1 MKIPFKYTIK
11 NFTSRKLTTFITIF
25 GVALVVFVFTAVL
38 MMAYGIQKTL
48 IATGQPDNVIITRK
62 AATGEITSIVDG
74 ETQDVIKTL
83 PHIAVDKSGNQIIS
97 AEPVVVINLEKF
109 SGGMSNVT
117 VRGVSNVVLELRPQV
132 KIIEGQM
139 FKFGLRELIVGSG
152 VTTKFKGAAIGDEVR
167 FAGDDWKIVG
177 IFDSEGSGFD
187 SELWGDSQQL
197 LNAFNR
203 GNNVSSITLKLDN
216 VSNFDN
222 FKKQFEFDKRL
233 QQFEPK
239 IEQKYFEEQSEFMA
253 AFIKIIGIVITV
265 IFSFGAM
272 IGAAITMYA
281 AVANRT
287 VEVGT
292 LRSLGFKRR
301 SILFV
306 FLIESLVIAITGGVI
321 GIFLASFLQFFNIS
335 TLNFQSFSELAFN
348 FSLSPAIIITS
359 LLFAIIM
366 GIVGGFFPSVR
377 AARLKIVDALRSV

>member
-1 MKIPFKYTIK
+1 
-11 NFTSRKLTTFITIF
+11 
-25 GVALVVFVFTAVL
+25 VFVFTAVL

-74 ETQDVIKTL
+74 ETQDVIRTL
-83 PHIAVDKSGNQIIS
+83 PHIAVDKNGYQIIS
-97 AEPVVVINLEKF
+97 TEPVVVINLEKF

-152 VTTKFKGAAIGDEVR
+152 VTTKFRGAAIGDQVK
-167 FAGDDWKIVG
+167 FAGDNWKIVG

-203 GNNVSSITLKLDN
+203 GNNVSSMTLKLDD
-216 VSNFDN
+216 VSSFDN
-222 FKKQFEFDKRL
+222 FKKQFAFDRRV

-265 IFSFGAM
+265 IFSVGAM

-292 LRSLGFKRR
+292 LR
-301 SILFV
+301 
-306 FLIESLVIAITGGVI
+306 
-321 GIFLASFLQFFNIS
+321 
-335 TLNFQSFSELAFN
+335 
-348 FSLSPAIIITS
+348 
-359 LLFAIIM
+359 
-366 GIVGGFFPSVR
+366 
-377 AARLKIVDALRSV
+377 ARG

>member
-62 AATGEITSIVDG
+62 AATGEISSLVDG
-74 ETQDVIKTL
+74 ETQDVIRTL
-83 PHIAVDKSGNQIIS
+83 SHIAVDKNGKQIIS
-97 AEPVVVINLEKF
+97 KEPVVIINLEKIG
-109 SGGMSNVT
+109 GGMSNVT
-117 VRGVSNVVLELRPQV
+117 VRGVSDVVLELRPQV

-139 FKFGLRELIVGSG
+139 FNFGLRELIVGSG
-152 VTTKFKGAAIGDEVR
+152 VTGRFKGAAIGDEVR
-167 FAGDDWKIVG
+167 FAGDSWKIVG
-177 IFDSEGSGFD
+177 IFGSDGSGFD
-187 SELWGDSQQL
+187 SEMWGDSEQL

-203 GNNVSSITLKLDN
+203 GNTISSMTLKLDDEK
-216 VSNFDN
+216 NFDE
-222 FKKQFEFDKRL
+222 FKKQFEFDRRL

-253 AFIKIIGIVITV
+253 AFIRIIGIVITV

-272 IGAAITMYA
+272 IGATITMYA

-287 VEVGT
+287 IEVGV
-292 LRSLGFKRR
+292 LRALGFKRR
-301 SILFV
+301 SILVV

-335 TLNFQSFSELAFN
+335 TLNFQSFSELAFS
-348 FSLSPAIIITS
+348 FSLSPSIIITS
-359 LLFAIIM
+359 LIFAIVM
-366 GIVGGFFPSVR
+366 GIIGGFLPSVR
-377 AARLKIVDALRSV
+377 ASRLKIVNALRAM

>member
-48 IATGQPDNVIITRK
+48 IATGQPDNVIVTRK

-74 ETQDVIKTL
+74 ETQDVIRSL
-83 PHIAVDKSGNQIIS
+83 PYIDVDKNGNQIIS
-97 AEPVVVINLEKF
+97 KEPVVVINLEKF

-117 VRGVSNVVLELRPQV
+117 VRGVSDPVLELRPQV
-132 KIIEGQM
+132 KIVEGQM
-139 FKFGLRELIVGSG
+139 FQFGLRELIVGSG
-152 VTTKFKGAAIGDEVR
+152 VTGKFKGAAIGDQVK
-167 FAGDDWKIVG
+167 FAGDNWKIVG

-203 GNNVSSITLKLDN
+203 GNSVSSMTLKLDD
-216 VSNFDN
+216 VSNFDI

-292 LRSLGFKRR
+292 LRALGFKRR
-301 SILFV
+301 SILVV

-335 TLNFQSFSELAFN
+335 TLNFQSFSELAFS
-348 FSLSPAIIITS
+348 FSLSPSIIITS
-359 LLFAIIM
+359 LIFALLM
-366 GIVGGFFPSVR
+366 GIVGGFLPSVR
-377 AARLKIVDALRSV
+377 AARLKIVNALRAA